1 MDKELEERLNEIKQE
16 FKDNNKCY
24 SCKYRGDVAGSA
36 HSSCNH
42 PAFDELGVHYK
53 FKMLMGGA
61 NPTSI
66 VATMT
71 NKETKEV
78 TEVPIQEF
86 DEHGIKNG
94 WVIYPSN
101 FDPVWLEHCLIYS
114 KISNEED
121 VTG

>member
-1 MDKELEERLNEIKQE
+1 
-16 FKDNNKCY
+16 
-24 SCKYRGDVAGSA
+24 
-36 HSSCNH
+36 
-42 PAFDELGVHYK
+42 
-53 FKMLMGGA
+53 MGGA

-78 TEVPIQEF
+78 TDVPIQEF

>member
-24 SCKYRGDVAGSA
+24 SCKYRRKITGSA

-42 PAFDELGVHYK
+42 PIFDELGMS
-53 FKMLMGGA
+53 F
-61 NPTSI
+61 PTSM
-66 VATMT
+66 AAKMT
-71 NKETKEV
+71 NKITKEV
-78 TEVPIQEF
+78 TEVPIQKF